1 MAIFAKRGFKAVD
14 KEIERQEQ
22 AKQQGGNK
30 IFRFFL
36 LDNKDSAE
44 ISFLTE
50 EPINFYEHSVKGYR
64 NGKETYDNVP
74 CIGANCPH
82 CANGLRASF
91 KSAWLI
97 VDHRERTYKD
107 KDGKE
112 QTVKDSVRLYVVGT
126 KTAGM
131 IQRKAQRYGLTTWR
145 YLIERVGSGTS
156 TTYIIENEDKVT
168 LTPQEI
174 EELLPEFLK
183 EQYDGTMESLYTII
197 EKEIERLA
205 PTGHEDEDEEE
216 YDEELVSSEEDE
228 EEEEEVAPR
237 PLKKTLP
244 KKTLGRKENSV
255 KGIGLSRLKRR

>member
-14 KEIERQEQ
+14 REIERQEQ
-22 AKQQGGNK
+22 AKNMGGNK

-50 EPINFYEHSVKGYR
+50 EPINFYEHSVKGYK

-74 CIGANCPH
+74 CIGAECPH
-82 CANGLRASF
+82 CANGLRSSF

-97 VDHRERTYKD
+97 VDHRERTYTD
-107 KDGKE
+107 KEGKE

-156 TTYIIENEDKVT
+156 TTYLIENEDKVT
-168 LTPQEI
+168 LSPQEI
-174 EELLPEFLK
+174 ESLLPDFLK

-205 PTGHEDEDEEE
+205 PVVSDFDEEDDI
-216 YDEELVSSEEDE
+216 DEELVSSDE
-228 EEEEEVAPR
+228 EEEEIVR
-237 PLKKTLP
+237 PSLKKTLP
-244 KKTLGRKENSV
+244 KKTLGRKENSL
-255 KGIGLSRLKRR
+255 KASGLSRLKRR

>member
-1 MAIFAKRGFKAVD
+1 MAIFAKRGFNAVD

-22 AKQQGGNK
+22 AKKESSNK

-50 EPINFYEHSVKGYR
+50 EPINYYEHSVKGYK

-74 CIGANCPH
+74 CIGADCPH

-97 VDHRERTYKD
+97 VDHRERTYTD
-107 KDGKE
+107 KEGKQ

-131 IQRKAQRYGLTTWR
+131 IQRKAQRYGLTNWR

-174 EELLPEFLK
+174 ESLLPEFLK

-205 PTGHEDEDEEE
+205 PTGNEVMEDDDFEED
-216 YDEELVSSEEDE
+216 LVSSDE
-228 EEEEEVAPR
+228 EEEVKAP
-237 PLKKTLP
+237 KKILP
-244 KKTLGRKENSV
+244 KKTLGRKENSL
-255 KGIGLSRLKRR
+255 KKTGLNRLKRR

>member
-14 KEIERQEQ
+14 REIERQEQ
-22 AKQQGGNK
+22 AKNMGGNK

-50 EPINFYEHSVKGYR
+50 EPINFYEHSVKGYK

-74 CIGANCPH
+74 CIGAECPH
-82 CANGLRASF
+82 CANGLRSSF

-97 VDHRERTYKD
+97 VDHRERTYTD
-107 KDGKE
+107 KEGKE

-131 IQRKAQRYGLTTWR
+131 IQRKAQRYGLTNYQ

-156 TTYIIENEDKVT
+156 TTYLIENEDKVT
-168 LTPQEI
+168 LSPQEI
-174 EELLPEFLK
+174 ESLLPDFLK

-205 PTGHEDEDEEE
+205 PVVSDFDEEDDI
-216 YDEELVSSEEDE
+216 DEELVSSDE
-228 EEEEEVAPR
+228 EEEEIVR
-237 PLKKTLP
+237 PSLKKTLP
-244 KKTLGRKENSV
+244 KKTLGRKENSL
-255 KGIGLSRLKRR
+255 KASGLSRLKRR